1 MNISLRIIFVSSIL
15 LALTV
20 NLNAQVVDAPKLKE
34 IKGKKLLEQ
43 VTPLK
48 HKKGLWG
55 YANDEGKYVIKPVFT
70 EACPFEGNLAR
81 VNVDGKWGTISSNG
95 LFIVEPIYES
105 IAEYSADSLAVV
117 SLFSKYGL
125 INAKGQHVQTN
136 CYEEIQYADYGYR
149 GIQNGKYNTID
160 SKGAEILPPQFD
172 DMVMLDRRRG
182 LEQVLKDGQW
192 GVLQNGRDI
201 LADGF
206 DDKLVLL
213 QSGAAGQPDLY
224 TVHQGGKMGIVTSY
238 GQFVVPCVYDDIVPS
253 LSGQYYLTTQDG
265 KYGAISLK
273 MTELIAPI
281 LDKRPY
287 LGEDIFTVHDNG
299 SFYAVNSRG
308 SVPFEDCADLYYM
321 FKPDEYANTTSIPAW
336 SKNAIIEENL
346 LARQKELEN
355 ASLLNHIMEKSEYD
369 PDKAKA
375 FDTLPSDLALF
386 IPASEKEKY
395 GIAEG
400 GHFVGTSGT
409 VTDYEEGYHNLHY
422 TSQTPSGVNVRVVSV
437 PSTGEYLVAADRD
450 MISLNKTLTKF
461 NVKSFAGIY
470 PKDYALLPD
479 DRLVIRFAF
488 IRNASEVSESI
499 VEDNPY
505 YLPVPSFPVTL
516 HKGAAN
522 PSLETQAII
531 TFSLDSLAAINF
543 AQLPQSVEGR
553 MSASIFGGFYT
564 HSSGTILVDEKTPLR
579 KYNRNGVLD
588 WEYRPRNGEAFYD
601 FDETENYIYL
611 SGSTKNSSFSGIE
624 VPFIVQLSKTGIKE
638 RELLKEY
645 QNARFT
651 GLVCHEYLIYA
662 KTAFLKN
669 KEIGSDYY
677 PHFVLE
683 NLGDNFGV
691 RHRCAWEP
699 WGDASVGGCGLISHK
714 GKWLYAPSLKPDQMC
729 TAYDWEFGGFMG
741 DHLIVRHLGKYGLID
756 KAGEMVIQP
765 EYDYLEILENQDYV
779 KVGKDD
785 SYGVLDV
792 TGKIVLPVEYD
803 YIGKMSE
810 DLIVAKR
817 GSVYGCF
824 DKTGTLVVPME
835 YDEIRE
841 FVGGMAR
848 IRIYGKLGFINA
860 SGDVVVAPFSDEVEN
875 FSEGCCL
882 VTMRNKVGLVNLQ
895 GDWIAAPMYEDGG
908 SFSAGYAY
916 LAQKGKYGYIDK
928 SGEFVIPMK
937 YSKAKSFNPINKLA
951 CVAEGDK
958 WGVIDLK
965 GHYVVPPEYN
975 NVTLSIDGYICVE
988 KDGKSGIFTSEG
1000 RMLYPVECDKIDC
1013 DENTMLF
1020 RHGVANARLDGQRI
1034 RIDNHGNVIY
1044 QYSLLTDE

>member
-1 MNISLRIIFVSSIL
+1 MNISLRTILISAFL
-15 LALTV
+15 LAFAVRLD
-20 NLNAQVVDAPKLKE
+20 AQVVDAPKLKE

-43 VTPLK
+43 VAPLK

-81 VNVDGKWGTISSNG
+81 VNVEGKWGTISSNG
-95 LFIVEPIYES
+95 VFIVEPIYES
-105 IAEYSADSLAVV
+105 IAAYSADSLAVV
-117 SLFSKYGL
+117 ELFTKFGL
-125 INAKGQHVQTN
+125 MNAKGQHIQPIN
-136 CYEEIQYADYGYR
+136 YEEIQYADYGYR
-149 GIQNGKYNTID
+149 AIKNGKYGTID

-182 LEQVLKDGQW
+182 LEQVLLDGHW
-192 GVLQNGRDI
+192 GVLQNGRDL

-213 QSGAAGQPDLY
+213 QSGTAGLPDLY
-224 TVHQGGKMGIVTSY
+224 SVHQGGKMGIVTSY
-238 GQFVVPCVYDDIVPS
+238 GQFVVPCVYDDIVPA
-253 LSGQYYLTTQDG
+253 LSGQYYLTTLDG
-265 KYGAISLK
+265 KYGAVSLK
-273 MTELIAPI
+273 MTELVAPI

-308 SVPFEDCADLYYM
+308 SVLFEDCADLYYM
-321 FKPDEYANTTSIPAW
+321 FKPDEYAATASIPAW
-336 SKNAIIEENL
+336 SKSVIIEENQ
-346 LARQKELEN
+346 LARQKDLEN
-355 ASLLNHIMEKSEYD
+355 AGLLHQIMERCEYD

-375 FDTLPSDLALF
+375 SDGIPSDLPLF
-386 IPASEKEKY
+386 IPAGEKRRY

-400 GHFVGTSGT
+400 GHFVSTSGT

-422 TSQTPSGVNVRVVSV
+422 TSQSPSGVNVRVVSV

-450 MISLNKTLTKF
+450 MISLNKALSKF

-479 DRLVIRFAF
+479 DRLLVRFAF
-488 IRNASEVSESI
+488 IRNASQVAESL
-499 VEDNPY
+499 VEENQY

-516 HKGAAN
+516 HKGAPN
-522 PSLETQAII
+522 PSMETQAVI
-531 TFSLDSLAAINF
+531 TFSLDSLAAVTF

-553 MSASIFGGFYT
+553 MSASVFGGFYT

-579 KYNRNGVLD
+579 RYDKNGVLD

-601 FDETENYIYL
+601 IDETENFIYL

-624 VPFIVQLSKTGIKE
+624 VPFIVQLSKSGVKE

-662 KTAFLKN
+662 KTSFLKN
-669 KEIGSDYY
+669 KLIGQDFY

-683 NLGDNFGV
+683 NIGDNFGV
-691 RHRCAWEP
+691 RHKCAWEP

-714 GKWLYAPSLKPDQMC
+714 GKWLYAPPLKADQMC
-729 TAYDWEFGGFMG
+729 TAYDWEFGEFSGN
-741 DHLIVRHLGKYGLID
+741 HLIVRHKGKYGLLD
-756 KAGEMVIQP
+756 KAGEMVIEP
-765 EYDYLEILENQDYV
+765 KYDYLEILENPYYV
-779 KVGKDD
+779 KAGKGD

-792 TGKIVLPVEYD
+792 TGKVVVPLEYD

-817 GSVYGCF
+817 GAVYGCF
-824 DKTGTLVVPME
+824 DKSGALVVPME

-848 IRIYGKLGFINA
+848 IRIYGKFGFINTQ
-860 SGDVVVAPFSDEVEN
+860 GDVEVAPFSDEVEN

-908 SFSAGYAY
+908 SFSAGYAF
-916 LAQKGKYGYIDK
+916 LAQKGRYGYIDK

-937 YSKAKSFNPINKLA
+937 YSQAKSFNPASNLA
-951 CVAEGDK
+951 CVADGDK
-958 WGVIDLK
+958 WGVINANGL
-965 GHYVVPPEYN
+965 YVVPAEYDS
-975 NVTLSIDGYICVE
+975 VVLCLDGYACVE
-988 KDGKSGIFTSEG
+988 KDGKFGIFAPDGSE
-1000 RMLYPVECDKIDC
+1000 LHPVICDKIDC
-1013 DENTMLF
+1013 DENRPLF
-1020 RHGVANARLDGQRI
+1020 RCGVTNARLDGQRI
-1034 RIDNHGNVIY
+1034 RIDNQGNAVY
-1044 QYSLLTDE
+1044 QYSLLTDR